1 MSVTPTFVGGAS
13 TDYAEP
19 TPWYKNKTVW
29 IVGGG
34 FVAIVIFYYLYSQN
48 SSTGT
53 TAAVATPTTT
63 SGSGTGAAN
72 ELASIEQLQTTDAQ
86 ILAALQSG
94 QTSGQGSSGGSG
106 ASSGGSGGGS
116 SSGGG
121 SGALVGG
128 GGISPGPI
136 PSNGT
141 SPPAFP
147 TIGGSG
153 TQNQGGG
160 TGATQSLYN
169 GEVLSQTAW
178 DTYQQQGGYVPG
190 GTQFHFMGNPSNGST
205 TGVVQLPGESLI
217 VPSGYVDNPTLGLVP
232 KT

>member
-72 ELASIEQLQTTDAQ
+72 ELSSIEQLQTTDAQ

-106 ASSGGSGGGS
+106 ASSGGSGGGNTT
-116 SSGGG
+116 
-121 SGALVGG
+121 
-128 GGISPGPI
+128 P
-136 PSNGT
+136 T
-141 SPPAFP
+141 SPPAIITSIGTYTPTPSVIP
-147 TIGGSG
+147 TIGGAG

-178 DTYQQQGGYVPG
+178 DTYQQQGGYVPS
-190 GTQFHFMGNPSNGST
+190 GTQFHFMGNPSSGST

-217 VPSGYVDNPTLGLVP
+217 VPSGYVDSPTLGLVP

>member
-72 ELASIEQLQTTDAQ
+72 ELSSIEQLQTTDSQ

-116 SSGGG
+116 SSSSGSTTTSSSGGQT
-121 SGALVGG
+121 VGTATT
-128 GGISPGPI
+128 P
-136 PSNGT
+136 PSTG
-141 SPPAFP
+141 P
-147 TIGGSG
+147 TIGGAG

-190 GTQFHFMGNPSNGST
+190 GTQFHFMGNPSSGST

-217 VPSGYVDNPTLGLVP
+217 VPSGYVDSPTLGLVP

>member
-34 FVAIVIFYYLYSQN
+34 FLAIVIFYYLYSQN

-72 ELASIEQLQTTDAQ
+72 ELSAIEQLQTTDAQ
-86 ILAALQSG
+86 ILSSLQNG
-94 QTSGQGSSGGSG
+94 QTSGQTTPPCLTCGGVTSSGGGGGSS
-106 ASSGGSGGGS
+106 SSGGGGGGGAGSGGGS
-116 SSGGG
+116 G
-121 SGALVGG
+121 SG
-128 GGISPGPI
+128 
-136 PSNGT
+136 
-141 SPPAFP
+141 
-147 TIGGSG
+147 
-153 TQNQGGG
+153 GGG
-160 TGATQSLYN
+160 TGSTQSLYN

-178 DTYQQQGGYVPG
+178 DTYQQQGGYVPS
-190 GTQFHFMGNPSNGST
+190 GTQFHFMGNPSSGST

-217 VPSGYVDNPTLGLVP
+217 VPSGYVDSPTLGLIP